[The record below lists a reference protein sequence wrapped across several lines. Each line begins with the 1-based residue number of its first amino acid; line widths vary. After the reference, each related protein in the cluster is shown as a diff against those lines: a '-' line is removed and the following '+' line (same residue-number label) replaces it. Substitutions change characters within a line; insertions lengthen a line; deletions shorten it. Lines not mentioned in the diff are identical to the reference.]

1 MAFGKRSASDLP
13 PARPRVDFDGPPQ
26 DSLMSAPDLGAVR
39 TIVANPDAIDL
50 KFIALAAGVVV
61 LAAGA
66 AIVMP
71 SLGSVFSGGARP
83 IEQVIAGLDRDD
95 ARTALATEAFPDS
108 DGRAFM
114 TSLAANFPREHDRL
128 LDTLAD
134 SAMSG
139 GDRDDLYRSLNLW
152 SVTFVPG
159 QMPAIGRT
167 GARGFDEGVTII
179 GDALKVMEAEIGGC
193 TGQRFQQIAQGPAFF
208 ERVTRYDGPAY
219 HLGMRANRSFV
230 ELAVA
235 GRRGPTVST
244 TMTANDINAI
254 QSTFFSMMGDPQIM
268 SLMQAAGAA
277 QNSGYDAQSNVL
289 NNVNFCQLG
298 QTILMKM
305 KGLPEGTK
313 TRLFGTIM
321 TQDVSQLSSMVGFS
335 GPNGNPLLSLPL
347 SN

>member
-1 MAFGKRSASDLP
+1 
-13 PARPRVDFDGPPQ
+13 
-26 DSLMSAPDLGAVR
+26 
-39 TIVANPDAIDL
+39 
-50 KFIALAAGVVV
+50 
-61 LAAGA
+61 
-66 AIVMP
+66 
-71 SLGSVFSGGARP
+71 
-83 IEQVIAGLDRDD
+83 
-95 ARTALATEAFPDS
+95 
-108 DGRAFM
+108 
-114 TSLAANFPREHDRL
+114 
-128 LDTLAD
+128 
-134 SAMSG
+134 
-139 GDRDDLYRSLNLW
+139 
-152 SVTFVPG
+152 
-159 QMPAIGRT
+159 
-167 GARGFDEGVTII
+167 
-179 GDALKVMEAEIGGC
+179 
-193 TGQRFQQIAQGPAFF
+193 
-208 ERVTRYDGPAY
+208 
-219 HLGMRANRSFV
+219 MRANRSFV

-321 TQDVSQLSSMVGFS
+321 SQDVSRLSSMVGFS

>member
-13 PARPRVDFDGPPQ
+13 RPPVDLDAPSK
-26 DSLMSAPDLGAVR
+26 DSLMSAPGLGAIR
-39 TIVANPDAIDL
+39 TRVANPGAIDH

-61 LAAGA
+61 LAAGG
-66 AIVMP
+66 AIALP
-71 SLGSVFSGGARP
+71 SLGSVFSGGVRP
-83 IEQVIAGLDRDD
+83 IEQVIAGLDRNG
-95 ARTALATEAFPDS
+95 ARTALAAEAFPDA

-114 TSLAANFPREHDRL
+114 TSLAANFPREHGRL

-134 SAMSG
+134 NAMAG
-139 GDRDDLYRSLNLW
+139 GDRDDLYHSLNTW
-152 SVTFVPG
+152 AITFVPG

-193 TGQRFQQIAQGPAFF
+193 TGGKLQQIAQGPAFF
-208 ERVTRYDGPAY
+208 ERVTRYDGRAY

-230 ELAVA
+230 ELAAA
-235 GRRGPTVST
+235 GRQAPAVST
-244 TMTANDINAI
+244 AMTANDMSAI
-254 QSTFFSMMGDPQIM
+254 QSTFFSMMGDPQVM

-277 QNSGYDAQSNVL
+277 QNNGYDAQSTLL
-289 NNVNFCQLG
+289 NNVNFCHLG

-321 TQDVSQLSSMVGFS
+321 SQDVSRLSSLGAFS
-335 GPNGNPLLSLPL
+335 GPTANSPFSALLS
-347 SN
+347 N